1 MLKLMKWQRKSIIIR
16 KELMNTMVILKEI
29 KKENNIVSFNYHA
42 EGDDLDCGRIL
53 FDIDKNKEKNIEYC
67 KTDENSYLHSYA
79 NKAIDAIKK
88 VIADGKYPTEYVYM
102 WY

>member
-1 MLKLMKWQRKSIIIR
+1 
-16 KELMNTMVILKEI
+16 MVILKEI

-88 VIADGKYPTEYVYM
+88 VIADGKYPTEYVNM

>member
-1 MLKLMKWQRKSIIIR
+1 M
-16 KELMNTMVILKEI
+16 
-29 KKENNIVSFNYHA
+29 
-42 EGDDLDCGRIL
+42 